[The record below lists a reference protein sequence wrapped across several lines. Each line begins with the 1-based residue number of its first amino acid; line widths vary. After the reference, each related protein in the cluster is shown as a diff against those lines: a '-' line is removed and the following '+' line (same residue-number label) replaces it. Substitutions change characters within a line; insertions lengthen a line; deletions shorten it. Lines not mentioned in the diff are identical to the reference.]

1 MKTILLLSERFA
13 VPVTASLAPGRLA
26 LKEGRRPALAKDG
39 ATWLRLCPRVTE
51 HSLHRPP
58 HFGVHGSLGGA
69 EVPWAGVTALSLI
82 VPFAL
87 SSNLPLPLL
96 LQGSAP
102 SSNSPKGALLLLLLF
117 LIFIFPL
124 AWTFGIILVPGVRPA
139 VTHLH
144 TLVKPGLAAELPGQ
158 RRAGAGEGG
167 QSTVTACQAPAPPRA
182 FTCLLPPTRARGDE
196 G

>member
-1 MKTILLLSERFA
+1 MATVFLQLVSELRPHFLR
-13 VPVTASLAPGRLA
+13 SRLNT
-26 LKEGRRPALAKDG
+26 GPAL
-39 ATWLRLCPRVTE
+39 
-51 HSLHRPP
+51 
-58 HFGVHGSLGGA
+58 F
-69 EVPWAGVTALSLI
+69 LSFNHVLKRKR
-82 VPFAL
+82 
-87 SSNLPLPLL
+87 SK
-96 LQGSAP
+96 P